1 MIKYYIMYTSQERKH
16 EDMKKGI
23 RKWKDRQ

>member
-1 MIKYYIMYTSQERKH
+1 MYTSQERKH